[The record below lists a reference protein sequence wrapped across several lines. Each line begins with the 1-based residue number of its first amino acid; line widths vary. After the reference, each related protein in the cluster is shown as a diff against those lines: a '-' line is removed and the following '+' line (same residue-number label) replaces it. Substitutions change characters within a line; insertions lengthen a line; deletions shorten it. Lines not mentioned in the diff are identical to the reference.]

1 MTLAAADAAAAA
13 AAALLDGPP
22 AACMRDKA
30 PARCSDA
37 KCARLQTMGFPSYS
51 QMKAPHT
58 NVLTHVAPLSSELIE
73 RCGAAEEDAQR
84 GDNDGSRPNT
94 RSILEADLDNKEEQF

>member
-37 KCARLQTMGFPSYS
+37 KCARMQIMDFPSYS

-58 NVLTHVAPLSSELIE
+58 NVLTHVAPLNSELGGE
-73 RCGAAEEDAQR
+73 VRGGGGRRAD
-84 GDNDGSRPNT
+84 GDNDVNGAEYPQYFRG
-94 RSILEADLDNKEEQF
+94 